1 MKSCGSESLNEKIKA
16 GCHDDLRNLRQC
28 WVHNVQRCVSP
39 RGVLPIAAFNSCYGK
54 YNTSADLQCL
64 HNFEE
69 KCKSYSVH
77 ATKVHRLRMDTV
89 EELLLKIPDLYI
101 IYYIRD
107 PRGIYVSRKGLYQL
121 PPMAKL
127 CEQMQEDFEKY
138 NILKTKFPGVILKV
152 KYEDLAGDPHNTLNT
167 IYKHINAVI
176 PQDVVK
182 FIEEATTGTHAGD
195 KKSAHGVFREN
206 STRTANAWR
215 EKISAKILD
224 EASDVC
230 KKVLENLN
238 YI

>member
-1 MKSCGSESLNEKIKA
+1 
-16 GCHDDLRNLRQC
+16 
-28 WVHNVQRCVSP
+28 
-39 RGVLPIAAFNSCYGK
+39 
-54 YNTSADLQCL
+54 
-64 HNFEE
+64 
-69 KCKSYSVH
+69 
-77 ATKVHRLRMDTV
+77 MDTV

-121 PPMAKL
+121 PPNPRGIHVSRKGLYQLPPMAKL
-127 CEQMQEDFEKY
+127 CEQMQEDYEKY

-152 KYEDLAGDPHNTLNT
+152 KYEDLAGDPRNTLNT

-182 FIEEATTGTHAGD
+182 FIEEATTGTHPGD

-206 STRTANAWR
+206 STQTANAWR